1 MAISADAYDDKIFII
16 LSVCPK
22 YIYRRHR
29 LGFDSDKKTQVK
41 LLVSIIGINVLVILG
56 IQGVS
61 YVITEKNSAQR
72 TLTMQRKNM
81 EMASSVLCSASK
93 FMSLPVALLKFRCK
107 YSILTK
113 KVRKATTNKHTLRSL
128 EEEI

>member
-1 MAISADAYDDKIFII
+1 MGSTQIRK
-16 LSVCPK
+16 
-22 YIYRRHR
+22 
-29 LGFDSDKKTQVK
+29 QVK

-81 EMASSVLCSASK
+81 EMASFVLCSASK

-113 KVRKATTNKHTLRSL
+113 KVRKATTNKHTHKQKRGKHPPPL
-128 EEEI
+128 EA